1 MTASPAAAALT
12 TRAQEVSSRIV
23 DDILT
28 LVRQET
34 SSYDLPGLAAGLDLL
49 RELTVQRLGQ
59 PDHEHRYP
67 GGECGDTLTLTY
79 AGTGTGADAGGGHV
93 LLVGHYDTVWPTGT
107 LAGWEQP
114 GASEDGREKLG
125 GPGIF
130 DMKTGLAQGIWALKL
145 ARESGGPLPTVTFLF
160 NGDEE
165 IGSLSSRP
173 VIEEVAQKADVTL
186 VLEPTAHGAVKTARK
201 GTGIFQVTATGV
213 EAHAG
218 LAPQDGASAI
228 TALSEFVVAA
238 AKVAA
243 PDRGTTINTGLF
255 RGGSAINVV
264 AGQATAGV
272 DIRVSSQTEQDRVD
286 EELDAIKVSDPRVRI
301 DIDHA
306 WNRPPMTLNAA
317 SAPLLALAREVAREQ
332 GRGDLP
338 DTAVG
343 GASDANFVAA
353 LGLPVLCGMGAVGD
367 GAHAQGEF
375 IYPDT
380 VPAQTALVAGVL
392 GRLVRPLRG

>member
-1 MTASPAAAALT
+1 MTASPAAFALT
-12 TRAQEVSSRIV
+12 ARAQEFAPEIV
-23 DDILT
+23 TDILT
-28 LVRQET
+28 LVRHET
-34 SSYDLPGLAAGLDLL
+34 SSYDLSGLAAGLDLL
-49 RELTVQRLGQ
+49 REVAVHRLGR
-59 PDHEHRYP
+59 PDHEQRHR
-67 GGECGDTLTLTY
+67 GGEFGDTLTLTY
-79 AGTGTGADAGGGHV
+79 TGTGAGHV
-93 LLVGHYDTVWPTGT
+93 ALVGHYDTVWPTGT
-107 LAGWEQP
+107 LAGWEP
-114 GASEDGREKLG
+114 PEVSEDGRDKLS

-145 ARESGGPLPTVTFLF
+145 ARESGVRVPTVTLLF

-165 IGSLSSRP
+165 IGSPSSRP
-173 VIEEVAQKADVTL
+173 VIEEVAQKADATL

-201 GTGIFQVTATGV
+201 GCGIFRVTATGV

-238 AKVAA
+238 AAVAD
-243 PDRGTTINTGLF
+243 PERGTTVNTGLIK
-255 RGGSAINVV
+255 GGSGTNVI
-264 AGQATAGV
+264 AGQAAATI
-272 DIRVSSQTEQDRVD
+272 DIRVSSEAEQDRVD
-286 EELDAIKVSDPRVRI
+286 AEFDAIKVSDPRVRI

-317 SAPLLALAREVAREQ
+317 SAPLLDLAREVAREQ
-332 GRGDLP
+332 GRDGLP
-338 DTAVG
+338 DAAVG

-380 VPAQTALVAGVL
+380 MAAQTALVAGLL
-392 GRLVRPLRG
+392 GRLAEQLRG

>member
-1 MTASPAAAALT
+1 MSESPAAELT
-12 TRAQEVSSRIV
+12 DRAHEVSSEIV
-23 DDILT
+23 TDILR
-28 LVRQET
+28 LVRHET
-34 SSYDLPGLAAGLDLL
+34 GSYDLPGLAGGLDLL
-49 RELTVQRLGQ
+49 RELTVSRLGR
-59 PDHEHRYP
+59 PDHEQRHP

-79 AGTGTGADAGGGHV
+79 AGTGAGHV
-93 LLVGHYDTVWPTGT
+93 ALVGHYDTVWPTGT
-107 LAGWEQP
+107 LAGWVQP
-114 GASEDGREKLG
+114 APDGDGREKLS

-130 DMKTGLAQGIWALKL
+130 DMKTGLIQGIWALRL
-145 ARESGGPLPTVTFLF
+145 ARESGTPLPTVTFLF

-173 VIEEVAQKADVTL
+173 VIEEVARKADVTL
-186 VLEPTAHGAVKTARK
+186 VLEPSAHGAVKTARK
-201 GTGIFQVTATGV
+201 GSGIFQVTAVGI

-228 TALSEFVVAA
+228 TALAEFVVAA
-238 AKVAA
+238 AAVAA
-243 PDRGTTINTGLF
+243 PEKGTTVNTGLIK
-255 RGGSAINVV
+255 GGSATNVV
-264 AGQATAGV
+264 AGKATASV
-272 DIRVSSQTEQDRVD
+272 DIRISSAAEQARVD
-286 EELDAIKVSDPRVRI
+286 AEMDAIEVGDPRVRI
-301 DIDHA
+301 EIDHA
-306 WNRPPMTLNAA
+306 WNRPPMTLGAA

-332 GRGDLP
+332 GRDLP

-380 VPAQTALVAGVL
+380 VPAQTALVAALL
-392 GRLVRPLRG
+392 GRLAEPLRAPATTS

>member
-1 MTASPAAAALT
+1 MTASPAATALT
-12 TRAQEVSSRIV
+12 TRAQEVSSQIV
-23 DDILT
+23 EDILT
-28 LVRQET
+28 LVRHET
-34 SSYDLPGLAAGLDLL
+34 SSYDLPGLASGLDLL
-49 RELTVQRLGQ
+49 RELTVQRLGL
-59 PDHEHRYP
+59 PDHEERHP

-79 AGTGTGADAGGGHV
+79 GGTGAGHV
-93 LLVGHYDTVWPTGT
+93 ALVGHYDTVWPTGT

-114 GASEDGREKLG
+114 AAGEDGREKLS

-145 ARESGGPLPTVTFLF
+145 ARESGAPLPTVTFLF

-173 VIEEVAQKADVTL
+173 VIEEVAQKVDVTL
-186 VLEPTAHGAVKTARK
+186 VLEPSAHGAVKTARK

-213 EAHAG
+213 ESHAG

-243 PDRGTTINTGLF
+243 PDKGTTINTGLIK
-255 RGGSAINVV
+255 GGSAINVV
-264 AGQATAGV
+264 AGRATAGV
-272 DIRVSSQTEQDRVD
+272 DIRVSSAAEQARVD
-286 EELDAIKVSDPRVRI
+286 EELDAIKVSDPRVAI
-301 DIDHA
+301 EIDHA

-317 SAPLLALAREVAREQ
+317 SVPLLDLAREVAREQ
-332 GRGDLP
+332 GRDALR

-375 IYPDT
+375 IHPDT
-380 VPAQTALVAGVL
+380 VPAQTALVAGLL
-392 GRLVRPLRG
+392 GRLAEPLRG

>member
-1 MTASPAAAALT
+1 MTVLPAAALT
-12 TRAQEVSSRIV
+12 ARAQDVSPEIV
-23 DDILT
+23 TDILT
-28 LVRQET
+28 LVRHET

-49 RELTVQRLGQ
+49 HSLAVHRLGR
-59 PDHEHRYP
+59 PDHAQRHP

-79 AGTGTGADAGGGHV
+79 TGTGAGHV
-93 LLVGHYDTVWPTGT
+93 ALVGHYDTVWPTGT

-114 GASEDGREKLG
+114 AGSDDGREKLS

-130 DMKTGLAQGIWALKL
+130 DMKTGLVQGIWALKL
-145 ARESGGPLPTVTFLF
+145 ARASGVPVPTVTFLF

-173 VIEEVAQKADVTL
+173 VIEEVAQKADATL

-201 GTGIFQVTATGV
+201 GCGIFRVTATGV

-228 TALSEFVVAA
+228 TALCEFVVAA
-238 AKVAA
+238 AAVAA
-243 PDRGTTINTGLF
+243 PGKGTTINTGLIK
-255 RGGSAINVV
+255 GGSGTNVV
-264 AGQATAGV
+264 AGQATASI
-272 DIRVSSQTEQDRVD
+272 DIRVSSEAEQLRVD
-286 EELDAIKVSDPRVRI
+286 EALDAIRVSDRRVRI
-301 DIDHA
+301 EIDHA
-306 WNRPPMTLNAA
+306 WNRPPMTLTA
-317 SAPLLALAREVAREQ
+317 SSAHLLALAREVTREQ

-338 DTAVG
+338 DAAVG

-367 GAHAQGEF
+367 NAHARGEF

-380 VPAQTALVAGVL
+380 VPTQTSLVAGLL
-392 GRLVRPLRG
+392 GRLAEPLRDRA

>member
-1 MTASPAAAALT
+1 MTTSHAAAALT
-12 TRAQEVSSRIV
+12 ARAQEVSSEIV
-23 DDILT
+23 TDILA
-28 LVRQET
+28 LVHHET
-34 SSYDLPGLAAGLDLL
+34 GSYDLSGLAAGLDLL
-49 RELTVQRLGQ
+49 RELTVHRLGR

-79 AGTGTGADAGGGHV
+79 TGTGPGHV
-93 LLVGHYDTVWPTGT
+93 ALVGHYDTVWPTGT

-114 GASEDGREKLG
+114 EPEGDGDGREKLS

-145 ARESGGPLPTVTFLF
+145 ARESGAPVPTVTFLF

-173 VIEEVAQKADVTL
+173 VIEEVAQKVDVTL

-201 GTGIFQVTATGV
+201 GSGIFQVTATGI

-228 TALSEFVVAA
+228 TALSEFVLAA
-238 AKVAA
+238 AAVAA
-243 PDRGTTINTGLF
+243 PEKGTTINTGLIK
-255 RGGSAINVV
+255 GGSATNVV
-264 AGQATAGV
+264 AGKATAGI
-272 DIRVSSQTEQDRVD
+272 DIRVTSQAEQDRVD
-286 EELDAIKVSDPRVRI
+286 AEFDAIEVSDPRVGIEIVR
-301 DIDHA
+301 D

-317 SAPLLALAREVAREQ
+317 SAPLLDLAREVAREQ
-332 GRGDLP
+332 GRELS

-380 VPAQTALVAGVL
+380 VPAQTALVAGLL
-392 GRLVRPLRG
+392 GRLAQPLRG

>member
-12 TRAQEVSSRIV
+12 ARAQEVSTEIV
-23 DDILT
+23 GDILA

-34 SSYDLPGLAAGLDLL
+34 GSYDLPGLAAGLDLL
-49 RELTVQRLGQ
+49 RELAVRRLGQ
-59 PDHEHRYP
+59 PDHEHRHP
-67 GGECGDTLTLTY
+67 GGECGDTLTMTY
-79 AGTGTGADAGGGHV
+79 TGSGTGAGHV

-114 GASEDGREKLG
+114 QASDDGREKLG

-145 ARESGGPLPTVTFLF
+145 ARESGAPVPTVTFLF

-173 VIEEVAQKADVTL
+173 VIEEAAQKADVTL

-272 DIRVSSQTEQDRVD
+272 DIRVGSQAEQDRVD
-286 EELDAIKVSDPRVRI
+286 AELDAIEVSDPRVRI
-301 DIDHA
+301 EIAHD

-317 SAPLLALAREVAREQ
+317 SAPLLDLAREVAREQ
-332 GRGDLP
+332 GRGELP
-338 DTAVG
+338 DAAVG

-380 VPAQTALVAGVL
+380 VPAQTALVAGLL
-392 GRLVRPLRG
+392 GRLTQPLRG

>member
-1 MTASPAAAALT
+1 MNWPSAGSGSPTTSTA
-12 TRAQEVSSRIV
+12 TRAASA
-23 DDILT
+23 
-28 LVRQET
+28 ET
-34 SSYDLPGLAAGLDLL
+34 PS
-49 RELTVQRLGQ
+49 TM
-59 PDHEHRYP
+59 
-67 GGECGDTLTLTY
+67 TY
-79 AGTGTGADAGGGHV
+79 TGSGTGAGHV

-114 GASEDGREKLG
+114 QASDDGREKLG

-145 ARESGGPLPTVTFLF
+145 ARESGAPVPTVTFLF

-173 VIEEVAQKADVTL
+173 VIEEAAQKADVTL

-272 DIRVSSQTEQDRVD
+272 DIRVGSQAEQDRVD
-286 EELDAIKVSDPRVRI
+286 AELDAIEVSDPRVRI
-301 DIDHA
+301 EIAHD

-317 SAPLLALAREVAREQ
+317 SAPLLDLAREVAREQ
-332 GRGDLP
+332 GRGELP
-338 DTAVG
+338 DAAVG

-380 VPAQTALVAGVL
+380 VPAQTALVAGLL
-392 GRLVRPLRG
+392 GRLTQPLRG

>member
-28 LVRQET
+28 LVRHET

-49 RELTVQRLGQ
+49 RELAVQRLGR
-59 PDHEHRYP
+59 PDHEHRHP

-79 AGTGTGADAGGGHV
+79 AGTGSGSGHV
-93 LLVGHYDTVWPTGT
+93 VLVGHYDTVWPTGT

-145 ARESGGPLPTVTFLF
+145 ARESGAPVPTVTFLF

-238 AKVAA
+238 AAVAA
-243 PDRGTTINTGLF
+243 PEMGTTINTGLF

-286 EELDAIKVSDPRVRI
+286 AELDAIVVSDPRVRI
-301 DIDHA
+301 EIDHA

-317 SAPLLALAREVAREQ
+317 SAPLLDLAREVAREQ
-332 GRGDLP
+332 GRGELP
-338 DTAVG
+338 DAAVG

-380 VPAQTALVAGVL
+380 VPAQTALVAGML
-392 GRLVRPLRG
+392 GRLTQPLRG